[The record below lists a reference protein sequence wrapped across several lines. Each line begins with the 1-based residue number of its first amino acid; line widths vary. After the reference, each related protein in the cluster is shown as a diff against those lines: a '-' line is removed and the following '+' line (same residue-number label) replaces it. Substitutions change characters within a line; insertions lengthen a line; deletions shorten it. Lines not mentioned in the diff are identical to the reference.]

1 MHSGTCIV
9 VGPPVVVVVTVVV
22 GALEVIAVGIP
33 VVVVDTGGGVGVL
46 QFSGTIR
53 NIICLL

>member
-22 GALEVIAVGIP
+22 GGLEVIAVGIP
-33 VVVVDTGGGVGVL
+33 VVVVDTGGGVGGL